1 MHHLQKEI
9 NHLKESILRLCA
21 DIEKMLALATKAVVE
36 RDTNIAEQVI
46 TMDNDIDNT
55 EVEIEENCLKILAL
69 YQPVAID
76 LRVIITVLK
85 INNDLERIGDLAVN
99 IAERANFLATHK
111 PFLDKIDLISVNN
124 SNSFDFI
131 SMSEVVAEMLHKSV
145 DALIQ
150 LDDELATD
158 VCKKDDIVDEQNK
171 QMHLLVESMIKS
183 GFDDITG
190 LIHLLSI
197 SRHLERIADHATNI
211 AEDVIYMIK
220 GDIVRHNI
228 EDYVK
233 QQ

>member
-9 NHLKESILRLCA
+9 SHLKESILRLCA
-21 DIEKMLALATKAVVE
+21 DIEKMLELATKAVVD
-36 RDTNIAEQVI
+36 RDNTIAQQVI
-46 TMDNDIDNT
+46 AMDTAIDNT
-55 EVEIEENCLKILAL
+55 EVEIEEDCLKILAL

-76 LRVIITVLK
+76 LRVIIAVLK

-99 IAERANFLATHK
+99 MAERASFLATRK
-111 PFLDKIDLISVNN
+111 SYQGNIDTVSLVN
-124 SNSFDFI
+124 SESFDFI
-131 SMSEVVAEMLHKSV
+131 SMSNVVSNMLRKSV
-145 DALIQ
+145 DALIK
-150 LDDELATD
+150 LDVDAATE
-158 VCKKDDIVDEQNK
+158 VCAEDDIVDEQNR
-171 QMHLLVESMIKS
+171 QMYLLVESMIKS
-183 GFDDITG
+183 GFSDITE

>member
-9 NHLKESILRLCA
+9 NYLKESILRLCA

-99 IAERANFLATHK
+99 IAERANFLATHNS
-111 PFLDKIDLISVNN
+111 FSDKIDLISVTG
-124 SNSFDFI
+124 SDSFDFI
-131 SMSEVVAEMLHKSV
+131 SMSKVVAEMLRKSV

-150 LDDELATD
+150 LDDELAAE
-158 VCKKDDIVDEQNK
+158 VCKQDDIVDEQNK
-171 QMHLLVESMIKS
+171 QMYLLVESMIKS
-183 GFDDITG
+183 GFNDITV